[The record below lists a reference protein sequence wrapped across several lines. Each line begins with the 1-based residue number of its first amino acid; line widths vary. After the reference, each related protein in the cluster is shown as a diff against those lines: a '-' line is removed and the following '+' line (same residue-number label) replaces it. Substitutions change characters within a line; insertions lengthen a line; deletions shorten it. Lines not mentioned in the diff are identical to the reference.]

1 MLSLIVS
8 IIRIIISKIRRPR
21 GVSDLWGFVCFASQQ
36 LRFFASD
43 PQSLQAL
50 LVGGCPPPDL
60 GDLTFINVN
69 RSSRELHF
77 EVPRRPRSPKSEL
90 QSPLPSEVAFS
101 AAFASLFRLFPT
113 SLKCFPLE
121 PARAGAM
128 FDVSAFCARS
138 YQKCFPKWLQN
149 ASKMLPKPLLTAP
162 KTAKTTKKRYFWSY
176 WEPRRIS

>member
-1 MLSLIVS
+1 MALKIIIISLIVS
-8 IIRIIISKIRRPR
+8 TIRRPS
-21 GVSDLWGFVCFASQQ
+21 GVSDPQGFVLRISAASLLRLRSSEPSSFAC
-36 LRFFASD
+36 RG
-43 PQSLQAL
+43 
-50 LVGGCPPPDL
+50 VPPPDL
-60 GDLTFINVN
+60 GEYTFINVN

-138 YQKCFPKWLQN
+138 YQKCLPKWL
-149 ASKMLPKPLLTAP
+149 
-162 KTAKTTKKRYFWSY
+162 
-176 WEPRRIS
+176 